1 MVPIQKV
8 LKRYAL
14 GEMLAGFFRVAIL
27 YKAKDNAA
35 AKIHQ
40 SPCVNLKCN
49 STSQLPRLS
58 NNKMPLMQ
66 MSKPSMRQAGI
77 LSFKKIRASINE
89 NTGDEVVPINARLMA
104 EEK

>member
-1 MVPIQKV
+1 MV
-8 LKRYAL
+8 
-14 GEMLAGFFRVAIL
+14 AGFLRVAIL
-27 YKAKDNAA
+27 YSANENAA

-58 NNKMPLMQ
+58 SNKMPLMHI
-66 MSKPSMRQAGI
+66 SRPSMRHAGI

-89 NTGDEVVPINARLMA
+89 NTGEEVVPINARLMA